1 MIGGSTIL
9 AGRGSTGAIRGT
21 TSAKWNPA
29 FVDPNSIG
37 MIDADAVII
46 YGAAP
51 CTLRIGPLGAWFY
64 PPNY

>member
-1 MIGGSTIL
+1 MIGSNTIL
-9 AGRGSTGAIRGT
+9 AGHGSTRQVRGA
-21 TSAKWNPA
+21 TSAKWYPA

-51 CTLRIGPLGAWFY
+51 CTLRVGPPGAWFY
-64 PPNY
+64 PPTN